1 MIDADN
7 HLPNS
12 LSKFEVVDRNIVIYQ
27 QQQQLL

>member
-12 LSKFEVVDRNIVIYQ
+12 LSKFEVVERNILIYRQ
-27 QQQQLL
+27 KLL

>member
-12 LSKFEVVDRNIVIYQ
+12 LSKFEDVDRNILIS
-27 QQQQLL
+27 QQQLV